1 MNTTVSVLF
10 YIKRSKSNNEG
21 ICPIYTRVT
30 IQAKRFEF
38 SANKYVN
45 PERWSGEG
53 SKVKGTNEE
62 ARTINSHLDYL
73 KNQVLEAEK
82 RLFKKDI
89 KVNSENLKNE
99 LFGDTENKRMLVPI
113 FQDHNDKIKELVG
126 KEYAPGT
133 LERYKTSLSH
143 TIEFLQWKYKVS
155 DIEITKIDHAFI
167 TDYEF
172 WLRSVRNCANNT
184 AVKYIKNFSKIIK
197 ICLANNWIDRNPF
210 SNYKSK
216 VKEVERVYLSE
227 IEIQNI
233 IEKDFKTERLSLV
246 RDIFLFSCFTGLAY
260 IDVKN
265 LTKSHISFGIDGE
278 KWIFTHRQ
286 KTESASKI
294 PILPVTQMIIDKY
307 SDHPQSVNEDRLL
320 PILSNQKMNAYLK
333 EIAGVCKIEKEL
345 TFHIARHTF
354 ATTVTL
360 TNGVPI
366 ESVSKMLGHKNLRTT
381 QHYAKVLDKKV
392 SEDMKELKKKFAYN
406 KDSKKNINS
415 NFPGSI

>member
-1 MNTTVSVLF
+1 MNTSVSILF
-10 YIKRSKSNNEG
+10 YIKRAKVNNLG
-21 ICPIYTRVT
+21 VCPIYTRVT
-30 IQAKRFEF
+30 INAKRFEF
-38 SANKYVN
+38 STNKSIN
-45 PERWSGEG
+45 PDKWSSEG
-53 SKVKGTNEE
+53 SKVKGTSEE

-73 KNQVLEAEK
+73 KNQILQAEK
-82 RLFKKDI
+82 KLIKKDI
-89 KVNSENLKNE
+89 SVSSENLKNE
-99 LFGDTENKRMLVPI
+99 LFGLTETKRMLVPI
-113 FQDHNDKIKELVG
+113 FQDHNNKIKELVG

-133 LERYKTSLSH
+133 LERYTTSLKH
-143 TIEFLQWKYKVS
+143 TIEFMQWKYNIS
-155 DIEITKIDHAFI
+155 DIDITKIDHAFI

-184 AVKYIKNFSKIIK
+184 AVKYLKNFNKIIK
-197 ICLANNWIDRNPF
+197 LCLANDWLDKNPF
-210 SNYKSK
+210 ANYKSK
-216 VKEVERVYLSE
+216 VKEVERVYLTE
-227 IEIQNI
+227 DEIQSI

-307 SDHPQSVNEDRLL
+307 ENHPLCHNENKLL

-333 EIAGVCKIEKEL
+333 EIASVCEIEKEL

-381 QHYAKVLDKKV
+381 QHYAKVLDRKV
-392 SEDMKELKKKFAYN
+392 SEDMKILKDKFSHLSTL
-406 KDSKKNINS
+406 SKTS
-415 NFPGSI
+415 

>member
-1 MNTTVSVLF
+1 MNTSVSILF
-10 YIKRSKSNNEG
+10 YIKRAKVNNLG
-21 ICPIYTRVT
+21 VCPIYTRVT
-30 IQAKRFEF
+30 VNAKRFEF
-38 SANKYVN
+38 STNKSIN
-45 PERWSGEG
+45 PDKWSSEG
-53 SKVKGTNEE
+53 SKVKGTSEE

-73 KNQVLEAEK
+73 KNQILQAEK
-82 RLFKKDI
+82 KLIKKDI
-89 KVNSENLKNE
+89 SVSSENLKNE
-99 LFGDTENKRMLVPI
+99 LFGLTETKRMLVPI
-113 FQDHNDKIKELVG
+113 FQDHNNKIKELVG

-133 LERYKTSLSH
+133 LERYTTSLKH
-143 TIEFLQWKYKVS
+143 TIEFMQWKYNVS
-155 DIEITKIDHAFI
+155 DIDITKIDHAFI

-184 AVKYIKNFSKIIK
+184 AVKYLKNFNKIIK
-197 ICLANNWIDRNPF
+197 LCLANDWLDKNPF
-210 SNYKSK
+210 ANYKSK
-216 VKEVERVYLSE
+216 VKEVERVYLTE
-227 IEIQNI
+227 DEIQSILN
-233 IEKDFKTERLSLV
+233 KDFKTERLSLV

-265 LTKSHISFGIDGE
+265 LTKSHISYGIDGE

-307 SDHPQSVNEDRLL
+307 ENHPQCHNENKLL

-333 EIAGVCKIEKEL
+333 EIASVCEIEKEL

-392 SEDMKELKKKFAYN
+392 SEDMKILKDKFVFKETPIKKSGAL
-406 KDSKKNINS
+406 
-415 NFPGSI
+415 

>member
-1 MNTTVSVLF
+1 MNTSVSILF
-10 YIKRSKSNNEG
+10 YIKRAKVNNLG
-21 ICPIYTRVT
+21 VCPIYTRVT
-30 IQAKRFEF
+30 VNTKRFEF
-38 SANKYVN
+38 STNKSIN
-45 PERWSGEG
+45 PDKWSSEG
-53 SKVKGTNEE
+53 SKVKGTSEE

-73 KNQVLEAEK
+73 KNQILQAEK
-82 RLFKKDI
+82 KLIKKDI
-89 KVNSENLKNE
+89 SVSSENLKNE
-99 LFGDTENKRMLVPI
+99 LFGLTETKRMLVPI
-113 FQDHNDKIKELVG
+113 FQDHNNKIKELVG

-133 LERYKTSLSH
+133 LERYTTSLKH
-143 TIEFLQWKYKVS
+143 TIEFMQWKYNIS
-155 DIEITKIDHAFI
+155 DIDITKIDHAFI

-184 AVKYIKNFSKIIK
+184 AVKYLKNFNKIIK
-197 ICLANNWIDRNPF
+197 LCLANDWLDKNPF
-210 SNYKSK
+210 ANYKSK
-216 VKEVERVYLSE
+216 VKEVERVYLTE
-227 IEIQNI
+227 DEIQSILN
-233 IEKDFKTERLSLV
+233 KDFKTERLSLV

-265 LTKSHISFGIDGE
+265 LTKSHISYGIDGE

-307 SDHPQSVNEDRLL
+307 ENHPQCLNEDKLL

-333 EIAGVCKIEKEL
+333 EIAGVCEIEKDL

-381 QHYAKVLDKKV
+381 QHYAKVLDRKV
-392 SEDMKELKKKFAYN
+392 SEDMKLLKDKFVFKEATIKKSGAL
-406 KDSKKNINS
+406 
-415 NFPGSI
+415 

>member
-1 MNTTVSVLF
+1 MKTKISVLF
-10 YIKRSKSNNEG
+10 YLRK
-21 ICPIYTRVT
+21 
-30 IQAKRFEF
+30 
-38 SANKYVN
+38 
-45 PERWSGEG
+45 
-53 SKVKGTNEE
+53 SKVNALGRMPIFYRITINGQRFDTSTGHYVEELKWSAETGKIKGNSEE
-62 ARTINSHLDYL
+62 ARSINS
-73 KNQVLEAEK
+73 QLELIKATVYETEK
-82 RLFKKDI
+82 KLYMREEDI
-89 KVNSENLKNE
+89 TFETFKNE
-99 LFGDTENKRMLVPI
+99 YQGKKEKKRFLIPI
-113 FQDHNDKIKELVG
+113 FQDHNNKIKALLG

-133 LERYKTSLSH
+133 LERYETSLRH
-143 TIEFLQWKYKVS
+143 TEEFLMWKYNLK
-155 DIEITKIDHAFI
+155 DIDILQIDHAFI

-172 WLRSVRNCANNT
+172 FLRTVRNCANNT
-184 AVKYIKNFSKIIK
+184 AVKYIKNFNKIIK
-197 ICLANNWIDRNPF
+197 ICLANHWIERNPF
-210 SNYKSK
+210 ANYKSK

-227 IEIQNI
+227 EEIQEISNK
-233 IEKDFKTERLSLV
+233 EFATERLSLV

-265 LTKSHISFGIDGE
+265 LTKSHISLGIDGE

-307 SDHPQSVNEDRLL
+307 ADHPQALNQDRLL

-333 EIAGVCKIEKEL
+333 EIAAVCKIDKEL

-392 SEDMKELKKKFAYN
+392 GEDMKLLKEKMASMMVTTELRK
-406 KDSKKNINS
+406 S
-415 NFPGSI
+415 NNY

>member
-10 YIKRSKSNNEG
+10 YIKRSKANNEG
-21 ICPIYTRVT
+21 ICPIYVRVT

-45 PERWSGEG
+45 PERWSSEG
-53 SKVKGTNEE
+53 AKVKGTNEE

-89 KVNSENLKNE
+89 KVSSENLKNE
-99 LFGDTENKRMLVPI
+99 LFGAAETKRMLIPI
-113 FQDHNDKIKELVG
+113 FQDHNNKIKELVG

-133 LERYKTSLSH
+133 LERYKTSLRH

-155 DIEITKIDHAFI
+155 DIEINKIDYAFI

-184 AVKYIKNFSKIIK
+184 AVKYIKNFNKIIK
-197 ICLANNWIDRNPF
+197 LCLANDWLDKNPF
-210 SNYKSK
+210 ANYKSK

-227 IEIQNI
+227 EEIQNI
-233 IEKDFKTERLSLV
+233 INKDFKTERLSLV

-265 LTKSHISFGIDGE
+265 LTKSHISIGIDGE

-286 KTESASKI
+286 KTETASKI
-294 PILPVTQMIIDKY
+294 PILPITQMIIDKY
-307 SDHPQSVNEDRLL
+307 ADHPKSNNEDRLL
-320 PILSNQKMNAYLK
+320 PILTNQKMNAYLK
-333 EIAGVCKIEKEL
+333 EIAGVCEIEKEL

-392 SEDMKELKKKFAYN
+392 SEDMKILRDKFSITDN
-406 KDSKKNINS
+406 KI
-415 NFPGSI
+415 I

>member
-1 MNTTVSVLF
+1 MNTSVSILF
-10 YIKRSKSNNEG
+10 YIKRAKVNNLG
-21 ICPIYTRVT
+21 VCPIYTRVT
-30 IQAKRFEF
+30 VNAKRFEF
-38 SANKYVN
+38 STNKSIN
-45 PERWSGEG
+45 PDKWSSEG

-73 KNQVLEAEK
+73 KNQVLETEK
-82 RLFKKDI
+82 KLFKKDI
-89 KVNSENLKNE
+89 RITSENLKNE
-99 LFGDTENKRMLVPI
+99 LFGLTETKRMIVPI
-113 FQDHNDKIKELVG
+113 FQDHNNKIKELVG

-133 LERYKTSLSH
+133 LERYTTSLKH
-143 TIEFLQWKYKVS
+143 TIEFMQWKYNIS
-155 DIEITKIDHAFI
+155 DIDITKIDHAFI

-172 WLRSVRNCANNT
+172 WLRSIRNCANNT
-184 AVKYIKNFSKIIK
+184 AVKYIKNFHKIIK
-197 ICLANNWIDRNPF
+197 ICLANDWIEKNPF
-210 SNYKSK
+210 ANYKSK
-216 VKEVERVYLSE
+216 VKEVERVYLTE
-227 IEIQNI
+227 EEVQAI
-233 IEKDFKTERLSLV
+233 IEKEFKTERLSLV

-265 LTKSHISFGIDGE
+265 LTKSHISIGIDGD

-307 SDHPQSVNEDRLL
+307 ENHPQCLNEDKLL

-333 EIAGVCKIEKEL
+333 EVADICNIDKEL

-381 QHYAKVLDKKV
+381 QHYAKVLDRKV
-392 SEDMKELKKKFAYN
+392 SEDMKVLKDKFIFVDTTIKKSGAL
-406 KDSKKNINS
+406 
-415 NFPGSI
+415 